1 MAKQTGM
8 GKEELKEKIS
18 DIDSLKKIEKNLKEE
33 ISRLQA
39 IQGNL
44 EAQAHT
50 AGIKGE
56 QDEKIK
62 NVERMT
68 KYAQEED
75 RLEAKRIAIEAR
87 IDTAETLER
96 KLNDREREVERR
108 EQRTLDLENK
118 LADLNNQRSN
128 FEQYKVSINVQLDQA
143 KETIAE
149 SQEIFDKIDSEK
161 TMLAGREAAVKVQ
174 EKIWNDEIGKLEAD
188 KKAFQL
194 EKENLIGLN
203 SKKEA

>member
-1 MAKQTGM
+1 M
-8 GKEELKEKIS
+8 KEKTEKEIV
-18 DIDSLKKIEKNLKEE
+18 DIKNLREVKKSLEEE
-33 ISRLQA
+33 ITKLQK
-39 IQGNL
+39 IQNNL

-56 QDEKIK
+56 QDDKIK
-62 NVERMT
+62 NAERMT
-68 KYAQEED
+68 KYALEED
-75 RLEAKRIAIEAR
+75 RIEEKRIEVEGR

-96 KLNDREREVERR
+96 KLNDREREIERR
-108 EQRTLDLENK
+108 EQRTLDLEAK
-118 LADLNNQRSN
+118 MSDLNAQRSN
-128 FEQYKVSINVQLDQA
+128 FENYKVSINAQLDQA

-161 TMLAGREAAVKVQ
+161 NMLAGREAAVKVQ
-174 EKIWNDEIGKLEAD
+174 EKIWNDEIGKLESD

-203 SKKEA
+203 SKKEE

>member
-1 MAKQTGM
+1 MAKQTKET
-8 GKEELKEKIS
+8 KEEVKEKLS

-44 EAQAHT
+44 DAQAHT

-56 QDEKIK
+56 QDDKIK
-62 NVERMT
+62 NAERMT
-68 KYAQEED
+68 KYALEED
-75 RLEAKRIAIEAR
+75 RIESKRIAAEAR

-96 KLNDREREVERR
+96 RLNDREKEVEKR
-108 EQRTLDLENK
+108 EQKTLDLENK
-118 LADLNNQRSN
+118 VADLNNQRSN
-128 FEQYKVSINVQLDQA
+128 FENYKVSINAQLDQA

-149 SQEIFDKIDSEK
+149 AAEIFDKIESEK
-161 TMLAGREAAVKVQ
+161 IMLAGREASVKVQ
-174 EKIWNDEIGKLEAD
+174 ERTWNDEIGKLEAD
-188 KKAFQL
+188 KKVFQM

>member
-1 MAKQTGM
+1 M
-8 GKEELKEKIS
+8 KEKTEKEIV
-18 DIDSLKKIEKNLKEE
+18 DIKNLREVKKSLEEE
-33 ISRLQA
+33 ITKLQK
-39 IQGNL
+39 IQNNL
-44 EAQAHT
+44 EAQSHT
-50 AGIKGE
+50 AQIKGE
-56 QDEKIK
+56 QDDKIK
-62 NVERMT
+62 NAERMT
-68 KYAQEED
+68 KYALEED
-75 RLEAKRIAIEAR
+75 RIESKRIAIEVR

-96 KLNDREREVERR
+96 KLNDREREVEKR

-128 FEQYKVSINVQLDQA
+128 FENYKVSINAQLDQA

-149 SQEIFDKIDSEK
+149 SQEIFDKIDAEK
-161 TMLAGREAAVKVQ
+161 AMLAGREAAVKVQ

-203 SKKEA
+203 SKKEE